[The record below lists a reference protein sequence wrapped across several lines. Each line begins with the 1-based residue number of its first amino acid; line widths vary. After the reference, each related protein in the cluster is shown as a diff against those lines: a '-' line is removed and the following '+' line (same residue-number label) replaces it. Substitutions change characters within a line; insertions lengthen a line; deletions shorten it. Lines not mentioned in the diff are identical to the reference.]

1 MTKFQVPGYP
11 VQDFPKTFRGIIQ
24 VTPGNTKKRFCCT
37 DTGVIFRPFNLSA
50 ETQRSSSQEKW
61 TRIGRLTGDL
71 QNIQV
76 ALQRITYMVNTSSSL
91 IISGVL
97 LTLIGFMGTFL
108 DSIIAGALPQAMLST
123 LSSIKVYVF
132 EPILVIGVILLVIGL
147 VLYFMRPA
155 KI

>member
-1 MTKFQVPGYP
+1 
-11 VQDFPKTFRGIIQ
+11 
-24 VTPGNTKKRFCCT
+24 
-37 DTGVIFRPFNLSA
+37 
-50 ETQRSSSQEKW
+50 
-61 TRIGRLTGDL
+61 
-71 QNIQV
+71 
-76 ALQRITYMVNTSSSL
+76 MVNTSSSL

-132 EPILVIGVILLVIGL
+132 EPMLVIGVILLVIGL